1 MGIGPYGSI
10 TRGAAKR
17 AVGDAGPYE
26 SVTRRCGAGKNP
38 PGTASPCQ
46 PPLGKGAEGTGM
58 RIATTSL
65 RTGLAVTWFIMGE
78 SHLIGGVAYARGRR
92 KCMYQILLVEDDRAL
107 ALAVQKLLESYGSRV
122 RCVEDFAD
130 VLGEFAACQPQLV
143 LMDIKLPYRDGYYW
157 CSRIREISA
166 VPVVFLSSAS
176 DNMNIVMAL
185 NMGGDDFIAKPVDP
199 MVLTAKVQA
208 VLRRTYEIT
217 GAGQTVEFCG
227 ATLSL
232 GDGCLHTEKGR
243 VELTKNEFRI
253 LQLLLENRG
262 KIVSREELMMH
273 LWQSDLYVEENT
285 LTVNVARLRKKL
297 EEGGLE
303 GVILTKPGRG
313 YIIL

>member
-1 MGIGPYGSI
+1 MY
-10 TRGAAKR
+10 
-17 AVGDAGPYE
+17 
-26 SVTRRCGAGKNP
+26 
-38 PGTASPCQ
+38 
-46 PPLGKGAEGTGM
+46 
-58 RIATTSL
+58 RI
-65 RTGLAVTWFIMGE
+65 
-78 SHLIGGVAYARGRR
+78 LI
-92 KCMYQILLVEDDRAL
+92 VEDDEIIARSL
-107 ALAVQKLLESYGSRV
+107 KKHLESWDYDV
-122 RCVEDFAD
+122 VCVEDFSD
-130 VLGEFAACQPQLV
+130 VMKEFAGAAPQLV

-208 VLRRTYEIT
+208 VLRRTYEIA

-262 KIVSREELMMH
+262 KIVSREELMMR

>member
-1 MGIGPYGSI
+1 
-10 TRGAAKR
+10 
-17 AVGDAGPYE
+17 
-26 SVTRRCGAGKNP
+26 
-38 PGTASPCQ
+38 
-46 PPLGKGAEGTGM
+46 
-58 RIATTSL
+58 
-65 RTGLAVTWFIMGE
+65 
-78 SHLIGGVAYARGRR
+78 
-92 KCMYQILLVEDDRAL
+92 MYQILLVEDDRAL

-185 NMGGDDFIAKPVDP
+185 NMSGDDFIAKPVDP

-217 GAGQTVEFCG
+217 GAGQAVEFCG

>member
-1 MGIGPYGSI
+1 MFWGSLPPASRSWCLW
-10 TRGAAKR
+10 TLSSLTGTGTTGAAGFGR
-17 AVGDAGPYE
+17 F
-26 SVTRRCGAGKNP
+26 RRC
-38 PGTASPCQ
+38 
-46 PPLGKGAEGTGM
+46 
-58 RIATTSL
+58 R
-65 RTGLAVTWFIMGE
+65 
-78 SHLIGGVAYARGRR
+78 
-92 KCMYQILLVEDDRAL
+92 
-107 ALAVQKLLESYGSRV
+107 
-122 RCVEDFAD
+122 
-130 VLGEFAACQPQLV
+130 
-143 LMDIKLPYRDGYYW
+143 W
-157 CSRIREISA
+157 CFS
-166 VPVVFLSSAS
+166 SSAS

-208 VLRRTYEIT
+208 VLRRTYEIA

-262 KIVSREELMMH
+262 KIVSREELMMR